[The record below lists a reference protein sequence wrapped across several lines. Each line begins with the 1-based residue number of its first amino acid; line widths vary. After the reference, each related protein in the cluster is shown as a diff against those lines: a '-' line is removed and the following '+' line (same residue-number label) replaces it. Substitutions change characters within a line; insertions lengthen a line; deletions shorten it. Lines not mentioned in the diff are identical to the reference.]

1 MSQVLPPAG
10 VSQFSGTWRPLG
22 WQGQRGGA
30 GLGRGT
36 VGQEEGTGQQGDH
49 GSSNRERTIYRV
61 PC

>member
-1 MSQVLPPAG
+1 MSQVLPPGG
-10 VSQFSGTWRPLG
+10 VTLYRARCRP
-22 WQGQRGGA
+22 GG
-30 GLGRGT
+30 GLVHGGGGGGGRGT